1 MFFNDFTE
9 SKKRCLWIRKKDK
22 LRDSSSL
29 KIVARMAH
37 NSIRISCC
45 KLFCWILCFVDVVCN
60 GCFSWIEAL
69 SLSLPNFF
77 RVRCKY
83 WIVHQFT
90 GRNQEKDQDKWTH
103 VLSEIDRSL
112 KTDNYTAA
120 LQLVDKF
127 LTDCKT
133 PELQLKALMKKAQGC
148 LDAWQDT
155 RKFLSTPFHSFFSCL
170 LFSL

>member
-1 MFFNDFTE
+1 M
-9 SKKRCLWIRKKDK
+9 
-22 LRDSSSL
+22 
-29 KIVARMAH
+29 
-37 NSIRISCC
+37 
-45 KLFCWILCFVDVVCN
+45 
-60 GCFSWIEAL
+60 
-69 SLSLPNFF
+69 
-77 RVRCKY
+77 
-83 WIVHQFT
+83 VHQFT

-155 RKFLSTPFHSFFSCL
+155 RKFLSTPFHSFFHVCL
-170 LFSL
+170 SLLNFSPFSPLLNVINRKNLNLA

>member
-1 MFFNDFTE
+1 M
-9 SKKRCLWIRKKDK
+9 
-22 LRDSSSL
+22 
-29 KIVARMAH
+29 
-37 NSIRISCC
+37 
-45 KLFCWILCFVDVVCN
+45 
-60 GCFSWIEAL
+60 
-69 SLSLPNFF
+69 
-77 RVRCKY
+77 
-83 WIVHQFT
+83 VHQFT

-127 LTDCKT
+127 LTDCKA

-155 RKFLSTPFHSFFSCL
+155 RKFLSTRFHSFCSCL
-170 LFSL
+170 FFSLKFFSIFPFT